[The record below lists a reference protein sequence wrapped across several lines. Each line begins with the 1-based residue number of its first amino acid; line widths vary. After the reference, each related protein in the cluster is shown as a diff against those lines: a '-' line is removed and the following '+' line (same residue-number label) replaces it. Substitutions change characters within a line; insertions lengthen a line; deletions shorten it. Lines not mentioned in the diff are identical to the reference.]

1 MKYPH
6 VLKLQKCAACAA
18 VLTAM
23 AMAFVLS
30 ISVSP
35 AQAQDVCK
43 VLDDDFKD
51 GRYQGPCKA
60 GLAEGFGTVV
70 PFVAGGTHFEGNF
83 IAGVR
88 QGKGRITFFNGDV
101 YDGQWQDDKR
111 WGYGVY
117 VYGAGSSSK
126 GDRYEGEWV
135 ADNMHGMGTYRWS
148 IGDSYSG
155 PWREGQQTGG
165 ATGWQ
170 SRRAAY
176 LKAFLLEL
184 PKTQSHVCAASRA
197 PGDPLS
203 QATGYVRSNSGDR
216 ILVEPAAGGVP
227 QWHVVSFWRPCV
239 KKS

>member
-6 VLKLQKCAACAA
+6 VSKLQRCAASAA
-18 VLTAM
+18 VSTAI
-23 AMAFVLS
+23 AMAFALS
-30 ISVSP
+30 AVPSS
-35 AQAQDVCK
+35 AQSQEVCK
-43 VLDDDFKD
+43 VLDEDFKE
-51 GRYQGPCKA
+51 GRYLGPCKA
-60 GLAEGFGTVV
+60 GLAEGVGKVEPRVT
-70 PFVAGGTHFEGNF
+70 GGTHFEGNF
-83 IAGVR
+83 VAGVR

-111 WGYGVY
+111 WGFGVY
-117 VYGAGSSSK
+117 VYGAGSSSQ

-135 ADNMHGMGTYRWS
+135 ADNMHGMGTYQWS

>member
-1 MKYPH
+1 MKTPQ
-6 VLKLQKCAACAA
+6 VLKLQQSAARVA

-23 AMAFVLS
+23 AMAFALS
-30 ISVSP
+30 TLVSP
-35 AQAQDVCK
+35 VLAQEVCK
-43 VLDDDFKD
+43 VLDEDFKE
-51 GRYQGPCKA
+51 GRYLGPCKA

-70 PFVAGGTHFEGNF
+70 PLVAGGTRFEGDF

-117 VYGAGSSSK
+117 TYGAGSPSD
-126 GDRYEGEWV
+126 GDRYEGEWM
-135 ADNMHGMGTYRWS
+135 ADNMHGKGTYQWR

-155 PWREGQQTGG
+155 LWREGLQAGS

-170 SRRAAY
+170 MRRAAY

-216 ILVEPAAGGVP
+216 ILVEPVAGGVA

-239 KKS
+239 KK